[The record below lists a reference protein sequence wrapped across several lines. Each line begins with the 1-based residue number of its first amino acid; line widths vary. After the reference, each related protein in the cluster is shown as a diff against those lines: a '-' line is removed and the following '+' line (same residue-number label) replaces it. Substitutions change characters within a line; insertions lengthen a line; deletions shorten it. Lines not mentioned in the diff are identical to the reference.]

1 MTEPTTTA
9 AMPSRADQRST
20 PRDPEPVDVVTGR
33 HPHGLLG
40 HIVDDEDRTR
50 RAVRLVRCAL
60 PAVLLT
66 LVVLITGAVV
76 LVAVSPTAGVVAS
89 GTATAA
95 GAAVA
100 VRVRSRGAARPRT
113 TRK

>member
-76 LVAVSPTAGVVAS
+76 LVAVSPPRGR
-89 GTATAA
+89 GERHRHRR